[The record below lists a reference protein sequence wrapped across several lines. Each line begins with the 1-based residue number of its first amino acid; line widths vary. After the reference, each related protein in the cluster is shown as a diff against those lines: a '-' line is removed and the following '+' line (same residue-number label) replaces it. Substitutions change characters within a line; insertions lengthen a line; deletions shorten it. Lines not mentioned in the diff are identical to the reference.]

1 MCLFPAQFYW
11 FTLCFSL
18 ACFHFF
24 TTTTYLQKAT
34 VLPSSL
40 YFAKLSKTQFFKCC
54 RYRLFLYLVSLY
66 SSPWT
71 GVMFLSCED
80 RVSSSL
86 SLFKHSFTIDTLLKW
101 SKLPLCFAVTLLL
114 STPALFYFYS
124 CFLYEIKLSVH
135 FGNSQ
140 LIPLFPDLKNM
151 AFPSNIEIS

>member
-1 MCLFPAQFYW
+1 MCLFPAHFYW
-11 FTLCFSL
+11 FTLCFSW

-24 TTTTYLQKAT
+24 TTTTHSLKAT
-34 VLPSSL
+34 ILPSSL
-40 YFAKLSKTQFFKCC
+40 YFAKLSKTQSSKYCG
-54 RYRLFLYLVSLY
+54 YGLFLYLVSLH

-80 RVSSSL
+80 GVSRSL
-86 SLFKHSFTIDTLLKW
+86 SLFKHSFTVDTLFKW
-101 SKLPLCFAVTLLL
+101 SKLPFCFAVTLL

-124 CFLYEIKLSVH
+124 CFLYEIKFSLH

-140 LIPLFPDLKNM
+140 LTPLFPDLNSM